1 MTGDEGDTA
10 RPRRL
15 LRADALRNEDRLL
28 EAAAAALAREGAG
41 ASVKDIARAAGVGV
55 GALGELDRGTAGAAE
70 QRHPDT
76 DEWPSATSV
85 TPPAICR
92 RIPSG
97 PARPIALVPKG
108 GEESG
113 RHHDR

>member
-1 MTGDEGDTA
+1 
-10 RPRRL
+10 
-15 LRADALRNEDRLL
+15 L
-28 EAAAAALAREGAG
+28 EAAAAVLARESAG

-113 RHHDR
+113 RHHAR